1 MCLEM
6 PSTLSLCVSYVGHIP
21 SGNFKTSIHDIFNGD
36 KEGLLNFEDDTLG
49 ENESGRDLSPWLR
62 LPFDPDNFL
71 GCEGWIVVGLST
83 CLSELLSVLDHKYG
97 LSPLMYAS
105 CGAALVQRL
114 RGKKKFSVP
123 SSSKDT
129 SKCINGQI
137 NRSKYGEIG
146 VPCALDAIFEQY
158 KNTMKGNQDVS
169 APNDSV
175 EVSVSITDDIRT
187 SRKRGL
193 TEG

>member
-1 MCLEM
+1 MGPNHM
-6 PSTLSLCVSYVGHIP
+6 
-21 SGNFKTSIHDIFNGD
+21 
-36 KEGLLNFEDDTLG
+36 
-49 ENESGRDLSPWLR
+49 
-62 LPFDPDNFL
+62 
-71 GCEGWIVVGLST
+71 
-83 CLSELLSVLDHKYG
+83 
-97 LSPLMYAS
+97 
-105 CGAALVQRL
+105 Q
-114 RGKKKFSVP
+114 GKKKFSVP

-193 TEG
+193 TEGSSRTQSARKVLAVLGEGSAAKPRRKVRMLDNIEKPNTLFNHYANGGCWWDCNMEGVDNEEVGCNEVWEGMGSTTLGGLEWH

>member
-1 MCLEM
+1 MGPNHL
-6 PSTLSLCVSYVGHIP
+6 
-21 SGNFKTSIHDIFNGD
+21 
-36 KEGLLNFEDDTLG
+36 
-49 ENESGRDLSPWLR
+49 
-62 LPFDPDNFL
+62 
-71 GCEGWIVVGLST
+71 
-83 CLSELLSVLDHKYG
+83 
-97 LSPLMYAS
+97 
-105 CGAALVQRL
+105 Q
-114 RGKKKFSVP
+114 GKKKFSVTT
-123 SSSKDT
+123 SCKDT

-137 NRSKYGEIG
+137 NCSKYGKIR